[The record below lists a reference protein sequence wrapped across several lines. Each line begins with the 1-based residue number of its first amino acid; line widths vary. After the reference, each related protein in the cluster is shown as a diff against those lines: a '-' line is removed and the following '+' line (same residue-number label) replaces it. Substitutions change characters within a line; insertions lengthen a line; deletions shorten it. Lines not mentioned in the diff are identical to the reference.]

1 MALISYALVVLA
13 ALVAVPVAVFCLEI
27 AAAVLTR
34 RQESLPSGPRPR
46 IAVLVPARNE
56 GAAIVPTLTDLRS
69 QLRPDDR
76 LLVVA
81 DNCTDD
87 TAVIAKQMGAEVTE
101 RHDPSR
107 IGKGY
112 ALDFGLEHLAS
123 NSPDVV
129 VMIDADCRLAPDA
142 IDHLAATC
150 SVTGR
155 PVQARYLMKMP
166 EGSPINHQIAEFAWR
181 VKNWV
186 RPAGLAA
193 GGFPCQLNGAGM
205 AFPWPIIRGASLAHS
220 NIVEDLKLGLDL
232 TKAGHPPLFC
242 AVALVTSNFA
252 ASARGASVQRQRWEH
267 GHIGTIL
274 QKGPGLLWTA
284 IARARLDLLALTLDL
299 MVPPLSLLVLM
310 LSLVF
315 VITGIA
321 ALFGLGV
328 TAWSISLFSTIIFTA
343 AIVIGWHVYGREVL
357 PAGRILSIPNYIFSK
372 LGLYRQA
379 LLSKTTPDW
388 IGTDRASKMPGHEER
403 GASDVRRRTN
413 VRFRLS
419 ILSSCIGDAAIP
431 DTA

>member
-1 MALISYALVVLA
+1 MSSLWLMPT
-13 ALVAVPVAVFCLEI
+13 VA
-27 AAAVLTR
+27 
-34 RQESLPSGPRPR
+34 
-46 IAVLVPARNE
+46 
-56 GAAIVPTLTDLRS
+56 
-69 QLRPDDR
+69 
-76 LLVVA
+76 
-81 DNCTDD
+81 
-87 TAVIAKQMGAEVTE
+87 
-101 RHDPSR
+101 
-107 IGKGY
+107 
-112 ALDFGLEHLAS
+112 
-123 NSPDVV
+123 SP
-129 VMIDADCRLAPDA
+129 PDA

-150 SVTGR
+150 SASGR

-205 AFPWPIIRGASLAHS
+205 AFPWSIIRSASLAHS

-284 IARARLDLLALTLDL
+284 IAGARSDLLALTLDL

-310 LSLVF
+310 LSSVF

-321 ALFGLGV
+321 ALFGLGL
-328 TAWSISLFSTIIFTA
+328 TAWFISLFSTIIFAA
-343 AIVIGWHVYGREVL
+343 AIGIAWHVYGREVL
-357 PAGRILSIPNYIFSK
+357 PARRILSIPNYIFSK

-379 LLSKTTPDW
+379 LLSKTTPNW
-388 IGTDRASKMPGHEER
+388 IGTDRAKCPVTRNVAPVMFGAGQTSDLDCPYYRAASAMPLSRTQRKSRVFTR
-403 GASDVRRRTN
+403 GRG
-413 VRFRLS
+413 F
-419 ILSSCIGDAAIP
+419 
-431 DTA
+431 